1 MAVPVTAQ
9 LILKEAQFN
18 YRAYG
23 LRLCCNAPVP
33 GLTLAEQTEIPPDIK
48 VNLGTLPTPDFSRS
62 HYELRYVSPYLTE
75 LGEPALKIWEVDGGA
90 FLQRSYCDGIEFWLD
105 RRLETLWASWPENLT
120 IDHAICYLV
129 GPVLG
134 FLLRLR
140 GVVCL
145 HASVVAI
152 KGRAAVFVGDEGAGK
167 STTAACFAQ
176 AGFAVLSDDIAAL
189 VELENI
195 FHVLPAYPRV
205 NLWPHSVELLYGT
218 PEALPQMM
226 SGLDKRWLLLGKE
239 HGPQFE
245 ERILPIGGIYIFGD
259 PRDKSEGSLE
269 PLSLRSALL
278 MLVACTYATNSLNA
292 KQRAEEFAVLGRLVT
307 AVPVRK
313 INAKRGILRV
323 DELCEVIQRDFSSL
337 K

>member
-1 MAVPVTAQ
+1 MAVPATEQ
-9 LILKEAQFN
+9 PLIKESQFN
-18 YRAYG
+18 YLAYG
-23 LRLCCNAPVP
+23 LRLCSNAPVP
-33 GLTLAEQTEIPPDIK
+33 GLRPAEQTGIPPDVK
-48 VNLGTLPTPDFSRS
+48 VNLGTLPTRGLPRS

-90 FLQRSYCDGIEFWLD
+90 FLQMSYCDGIEFWLD

-120 IDHAICYLV
+120 IEHAICYLV

-140 GVVCL
+140 GFVCL

-152 KGRAAVFVGDEGAGK
+152 KGRAAVFVGHEGAGK
-167 STTAACFAQ
+167 STTAACFAKR
-176 AGFAVLSDDIAAL
+176 GFAVLSDDIAAL

-226 SGLDKRWLLLGKE
+226 SGLDKRCLLLGKE
-239 HGPQFE
+239 QGPQFE
-245 ERILPIGGIYIFGD
+245 ERVLPIGGIYIFGD
-259 PRDKSEGSLE
+259 PSDKSEGSLE
-269 PLSLRSALL
+269 PLPLKSALL

-292 KQRAEEFAVLGRLVT
+292 QQRAEEFAVLGRLVT
-307 AVPVRK
+307 AVSVRK